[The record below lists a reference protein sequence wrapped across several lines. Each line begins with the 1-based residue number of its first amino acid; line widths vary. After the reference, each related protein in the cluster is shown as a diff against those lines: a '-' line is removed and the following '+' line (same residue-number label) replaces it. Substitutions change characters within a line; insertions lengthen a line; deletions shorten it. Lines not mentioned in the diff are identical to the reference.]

1 MMETSRAM
9 RRFVGI
15 PCLALLFVTACGT
28 TTPAARV
35 ARPQVLELGWHEN
48 CGTRTHAMTIETR
61 RLVVEKHRWRV
72 ELAFRNETGVT
83 LSVTRPHVPGGTYFG
98 LETFETAS
106 WHEVLERA
114 ERHEHIPG
122 WLADRFTPSR
132 PGPVGP
138 GQRWSGSFSG
148 PGGLPAATPIRI
160 VLGAFVSTG
169 ALPPGF
175 RGGFLCISERVA
187 RLE

>member
-1 MMETSRAM
+1 M

-28 TTPAARV
+28 TTPPARV
-35 ARPQVLELGWHEN
+35 ARKQVRELGWHEN
-48 CGTRTHAMTIETR
+48 CGTRAHPIPIETR
-61 RLVVEKHRWRV
+61 RLLVGKYRWNV
-72 ELAFRNETGVT
+72 ELTFRNETGVT
-83 LSVTRPHVPGGTYFG
+83 LSVIRPHVPGGTYFG
-98 LETFETAS
+98 LESFETAS
-106 WHEVLERA
+106 WQEVLERA
-114 ERHEHIPG
+114 ERGEAKPG

-148 PGGLPAATPIRI
+148 PGGLPAETPIRV
-160 VLGAFVSTG
+160 VLGRFVSTG
-169 ALPPGF
+169 ALPPDF
-175 RGGFLCISERVA
+175 PGGFLCISERVV